1 MNNNSSYKTHGMYLA
16 SGLCCEAHSR
26 MMGKKERW
34 AEVRS
39 KAEVLWWEG
48 DGHLPCLSCDF
59 DSFSKMTSGT
69 SEDGALSLCFFFH
82 MASMFAK
89 CG

>member
-39 KAEVLWWEG
+39 KAEVLW
-48 DGHLPCLSCDF
+48 
-59 DSFSKMTSGT
+59 
-69 SEDGALSLCFFFH
+69 
-82 MASMFAK
+82 
-89 CG
+89 